1 MLLVAERLNL
11 KMASDYKCLSQSGC
25 LAIDGV
31 DDARKFHM
39 LVVIIEIAIT
49 NCQEK
54 RDGCCNHHACSQCTS
69 FSGLLLLSLIFFFFP
84 SSQEALDIVRICK
97 EDQEQVF
104 SMLAAVLWLG
114 NISFQVMDDEN
125 HVEVLDD
132 EGKIYVIGLAI
143 FL

>member
-54 RDGCCNHHACSQCTS
+54 RDGCCNHHAAVNAPRFLVYCFYPLFSS
-69 FSGLLLLSLIFFFFP
+69 FSHPPRKHLILFEFVRKIKNRCFQCWLLCYGLGTYHF
-84 SSQEALDIVRICK
+84 K
-97 EDQEQVF
+97 
-104 SMLAAVLWLG
+104 
-114 NISFQVMDDEN
+114 
-125 HVEVLDD
+125 
-132 EGKIYVIGLAI
+132 
-143 FL
+143 